1 MTGLRAR
8 VRAELTSEIKRL
20 AREQMAVDGPAN
32 LNLRAI
38 ARDLGMVSSAI
49 YRYFASRDDLL
60 TALIVDA
67 YDELGDV
74 AEHADA
80 QVPADRPIDR
90 FVAVAMAAYGWARA
104 QPSQY
109 LLLFGTPVPG
119 YAAPDDTIGPATR
132 VTTVLQRILDEAG
145 RQGASPAV
153 RPRVPATVQ
162 PDLAVVRSLTDS
174 TVPDEL
180 LFAGL
185 QAWTAMF
192 GAITFVLNGQFRN
205 VVGDVD
211 AMFGEMASML
221 ARQVFGRDDTAVGTD
236 PPGADVERP

>member
-20 AREQMAVDGPAN
+20 AREQMAAEGPAN

-38 ARDLGMVSSAI
+38 ARELGMASSAI

-67 YDELGDV
+67 YDDLGAV
-74 AEHADA
+74 AEAADA
-80 QVPADRPIDR
+80 SVPADRPTERI
-90 FVAVAMAAYGWARA
+90 VAVSRAAFAWARA
-104 QPSQY
+104 RPSQY

-119 YAAPDDTIGPATR
+119 YVAP
-132 VTTVLQRILDEAG
+132 V
-145 RQGASPAV
+145 
-153 RPRVPATVQ
+153 VPNVPPTVQ
-162 PDLAVVRSLTDS
+162 PDLAVVRALTGS
-174 TVPDEL
+174 TVSDEL

-185 QAWTAMF
+185 QSWTALF

-205 VVGDVD
+205 VIGDVD
-211 AMFGEMASML
+211 AMFDEMAHML
-221 ARQVFGRDDTAVGTD
+221 ARQVFSAVGPVGTE
-236 PPGADVERP
+236 PVSGDVEPA